1 MMKGLAMMKHT
12 NLYYLS
18 IIRNLMVLLNFINIL
33 FLATIILFTS
43 KYIVE
48 NQLGREFLEKIAY
61 VPKSPQVVFWGSIVL
76 FAVLVYLMYHR
87 DKKIIEHKLINNLYN
102 FFEAVICFAIIYL
115 LYMTYNGL
123 VLLVFCD
130 CIYNFKDDKYAKY
143 MLILLIGMYLFTNW
157 DVFTS
162 FLPLMNF
169 QQYVQF
175 YDVNLKNLLLLSKS
189 ILSMFN
195 ILLFIIFM
203 SVYAVGQIQ
212 ENEFISK
219 KLRMISLVNK
229 KLQRYAVVTERIGEN
244 NERKRLAREIHDTVG
259 HALAGVAAGIDACIV
274 MIDSNPEATKSQLK
288 IISKVVRQGMV
299 DVRKSLNK
307 LRPGALEKQGFKEA
321 IEKMIDDFGSLSE
334 VNIKLDYRLKD
345 VDLENTTED
354 ILFRIIQESM
364 TNSVRHGGASQINI
378 SLYMEENNLCL
389 YIKDNGIGCSEISY
403 GFGLKQMKERVAIIN
418 GKVKFDGTNGF
429 MVMVKIPIFK

>member
-1 MMKGLAMMKHT
+1 MKHT

-48 NQLGREFLEKIAY
+48 NQLAREFLEKITY
-61 VPKSPQVVFWGSIVL
+61 VPKSPQLVFWGSIIL
-76 FAVLVYLMYHR
+76 FAILIYLMYHR
-87 DKKIIEHKLINNLYN
+87 DKKIIEHKLVNNLYN
-102 FFEAVICFAIIYL
+102 FFEAIICFIIVYL

-157 DVFTS
+157 DVFTAFS
-162 FLPLMNF
+162 PLMNF

-175 YDVNLKNLLLLSKS
+175 YDVNLKNLLFLSKS
-189 ILSMFN
+189 ILEMFN

-288 IISKVVRQGMV
+288 VISKVVRQGMV

>member
-1 MMKGLAMMKHT
+1 MTKHT

-18 IIRNLMVLLNFINIL
+18 IIRNLMVLLNFINVL
-33 FLATIILFTS
+33 FLATIVLFTS

-321 IEKMIDDFGSLSE
+321 IEKMIEDFGSLSE

>member
-1 MMKGLAMMKHT
+1 M
-12 NLYYLS
+12 
-18 IIRNLMVLLNFINIL
+18 
-33 FLATIILFTS
+33 
-43 KYIVE
+43 
-48 NQLGREFLEKIAY
+48 
-61 VPKSPQVVFWGSIVL
+61 PKSPQLVFWGSIIL
-76 FAVLVYLMYHR
+76 FAILIYLMYHR
-87 DKKIIEHKLINNLYN
+87 DKKIIEHKLVNNLYN
-102 FFEAVICFAIIYL
+102 FFEAIICFIIVYL

-143 MLILLIGMYLFTNW
+143 MLISLIGMYLFTNW
-157 DVFTS
+157 DVFTAFS
-162 FLPLMNF
+162 PLMNF

-175 YDVNLKNLLLLSKS
+175 YDVNLKNLLFLSKS
-189 ILSMFN
+189 ILEMFN

-288 IISKVVRQGMV
+288 VISKVVRQGMV

-321 IEKMIDDFGSLSE
+321 IEKMIEDFGSLSE

-378 SLYMEENNLCL
+378 SLYMEEDNLCL

>member
-1 MMKGLAMMKHT
+1 MKHT

-48 NQLGREFLEKIAY
+48 NQLSREFLEKITY
-61 VPKSPQVVFWGSIVL
+61 VPKSPQLVFWGSIIL

-87 DKKIIEHKLINNLYN
+87 DKKIIEHKIINNIYN
-102 FFEAVICFAIIYL
+102 FFEAIICFIIVYL

-130 CIYNFKDDKYAKY
+130 CIYTFKDDKYAKY

-288 IISKVVRQGMV
+288 VISKVVRQGMV

>member
-1 MMKGLAMMKHT
+1 MKHT

-48 NQLGREFLEKIAY
+48 NQLAREFLEKITY
-61 VPKSPQVVFWGSIVL
+61 VPKSPQLVFWGSIIL
-76 FAVLVYLMYHR
+76 FAILIYLMYHR
-87 DKKIIEHKLINNLYN
+87 DKKIIEHKLVNNLYN
-102 FFEAVICFAIIYL
+102 FFEAIICFIIVYL

-143 MLILLIGMYLFTNW
+143 MLISLIGMYLFTNW
-157 DVFTS
+157 DVFTAFS
-162 FLPLMNF
+162 PLMNF

-175 YDVNLKNLLLLSKS
+175 YDVNLKNLLFLSKS

-229 KLQRYAVVTERIGEN
+229 KLQRYAIATEKIGEN

>member
-1 MMKGLAMMKHT
+1 MKHT

-48 NQLGREFLEKIAY
+48 NQLSREFLEKIAY
-61 VPKSPQVVFWGSIVL
+61 VPKSPQLVFWGSIIL

-288 IISKVVRQGMV
+288 VISKVVRQGMV

>member
-1 MMKGLAMMKHT
+1 MKHT

-48 NQLGREFLEKIAY
+48 NQLAREFLEKITY
-61 VPKSPQVVFWGSIVL
+61 VPKSPQLVFWGSIIL
-76 FAVLVYLMYHR
+76 FAILIYLMYHR
-87 DKKIIEHKLINNLYN
+87 DKKIIEHKIINNIYN
-102 FFEAVICFAIIYL
+102 FFEAIICFIIVYL

-130 CIYNFKDDKYAKY
+130 CIYTFKDDKYAKY

-162 FLPLMNF
+162 FSPLMNF

-175 YDVNLKNLLLLSKS
+175 YDVNLKNLLLLFKS

>member
-1 MMKGLAMMKHT
+1 MKHT

-48 NQLGREFLEKIAY
+48 NQLSREFLEKIAY

-76 FAVLVYLMYHR
+76 FAILVYLMYHR

-288 IISKVVRQGMV
+288 VISKVVRQGMV

>member
-1 MMKGLAMMKHT
+1 MMKHT

-18 IIRNLMVLLNFINIL
+18 IIRNLMVLLNFINVL
-33 FLATIILFTS
+33 FLATIVLFTS

-162 FLPLMNF
+162 FSPLMNF

-229 KLQRYAVVTERIGEN
+229 KLQRYAIATEKIGEN

-274 MIDSNPEATKSQLK
+274 MIDSNPAATKSQLK

-321 IEKMIDDFGSLSE
+321 IEKMIEDFGSLSE

-429 MVMVKIPIFK
+429 VVMVKIPIFK

>member
-1 MMKGLAMMKHT
+1 MKHT

-18 IIRNLMVLLNFINIL
+18 IIRNLMVLLNFINVL
-33 FLATIILFTS
+33 FLATIVLFTS

-274 MIDSNPEATKSQLK
+274 MIDSNPEATKSQLEV
-288 IISKVVRQGMV
+288 ISKVVRQGMV

-418 GKVKFDGTNGF
+418 GKVKF
-429 MVMVKIPIFK
+429 

>member
-1 MMKGLAMMKHT
+1 MKHT

-48 NQLGREFLEKIAY
+48 NQLAREFLEKITY
-61 VPKSPQVVFWGSIVL
+61 VPKSPQLVFWGSIIL
-76 FAVLVYLMYHR
+76 FAILIYLMYHR
-87 DKKIIEHKLINNLYN
+87 DKKIIEHKLVNNLYN
-102 FFEAVICFAIIYL
+102 FFEAIICFIIVYL

-288 IISKVVRQGMV
+288 VISKVVRQGMV

>member
-1 MMKGLAMMKHT
+1 MMKHT

-18 IIRNLMVLLNFINIL
+18 IIRNLMVLLNFINVL
-33 FLATIILFTS
+33 FLATIVLFTS

-48 NQLGREFLEKIAY
+48 NQLSREFLEKIAY

-102 FFEAVICFAIIYL
+102 FFEAIICFIIVYL

-143 MLILLIGMYLFTNW
+143 MLISLIGMYLFTNW

-162 FLPLMNF
+162 FSPLMNF

-175 YDVNLKNLLLLSKS
+175 YDVNLKNLLFLSKS
-189 ILSMFN
+189 ILEMFN

-229 KLQRYAVVTERIGEN
+229 KLQRYAIATEKIGEN

-334 VNIKLDYRLKD
+334 VNIKLDYKLKD

>member
-1 MMKGLAMMKHT
+1 MMKHT

-18 IIRNLMVLLNFINIL
+18 IIRNLMVLLNFINVL
-33 FLATIILFTS
+33 FLATIVLFTS

-61 VPKSPQVVFWGSIVL
+61 VPKSPQMVFWGSIVL
-76 FAVLVYLMYHR
+76 FAILVYLMYHR

-123 VLLVFCD
+123 VLLVFCY

-157 DVFTS
+157 DVFTAFS
-162 FLPLMNF
+162 PLMNF

-175 YDVNLKNLLLLSKS
+175 YAVNLKNLLLLSKS
-189 ILSMFN
+189 ILEMLN
-195 ILLFIIFM
+195 VLLFIIFM

-219 KLRMISLVNK
+219 KLMMISTVNK
-229 KLQRYAVVTERIGEN
+229 KLQKYAVVTERIGEN

-288 IISKVVRQGMV
+288 VISKVVRQGMV

-307 LRPGALEKQGFKEA
+307 LRPGALEKQGFKDA
-321 IEKMIDDFGSLSE
+321 ISKMIEDFGSLSE
-334 VNIKLDYRLKD
+334 VSIKLDYRLKD

-389 YIKDNGIGCSEISY
+389 CIKDNGIGCSEISY

-418 GKVKFDGTNGF
+418 GKVKFDGSNGF

>member
-1 MMKGLAMMKHT
+1 
-12 NLYYLS
+12 
-18 IIRNLMVLLNFINIL
+18 
-33 FLATIILFTS
+33 
-43 KYIVE
+43 
-48 NQLGREFLEKIAY
+48 
-61 VPKSPQVVFWGSIVL
+61 
-76 FAVLVYLMYHR
+76 
-87 DKKIIEHKLINNLYN
+87 
-102 FFEAVICFAIIYL
+102 
-115 LYMTYNGL
+115 
-123 VLLVFCD
+123 
-130 CIYNFKDDKYAKY
+130 

-157 DVFTS
+157 DVFTAFS
-162 FLPLMNF
+162 PLMNF

-175 YDVNLKNLLLLSKS
+175 YDVNLKNLLFLSKS
-189 ILSMFN
+189 ILEMFN

-288 IISKVVRQGMV
+288 VISKVVRQGMV

>member
-1 MMKGLAMMKHT
+1 MKHT

-48 NQLGREFLEKIAY
+48 NQLSREFLEKIAY
-61 VPKSPQVVFWGSIVL
+61 VPKSPQLVFWGSIIL

-87 DKKIIEHKLINNLYN
+87 DKKIIEHKIINNIYN
-102 FFEAVICFAIIYL
+102 FFEAIICFIIVYL

-130 CIYNFKDDKYAKY
+130 CIYTFKDDKYAKY

-288 IISKVVRQGMV
+288 VISKVVRQGMV

>member
-1 MMKGLAMMKHT
+1 MMKHT

-48 NQLGREFLEKIAY
+48 NQLAREFLEKITY
-61 VPKSPQVVFWGSIVL
+61 VPKSPQLVFWGSIIL

-87 DKKIIEHKLINNLYN
+87 DKKIIEHKIINNIYN
-102 FFEAVICFAIIYL
+102 FFEAIICFIIVYL

-130 CIYNFKDDKYAKY
+130 CIYTFKDDKYAKY

-162 FLPLMNF
+162 FSPLMNF

-288 IISKVVRQGMV
+288 VISKVVRQGMV

>member
-1 MMKGLAMMKHT
+1 MMKHT

-18 IIRNLMVLLNFINIL
+18 IIRNLMVLLNFINVL
-33 FLATIILFTS
+33 FLATIVLFTS

-87 DKKIIEHKLINNLYN
+87 DKKIIEHKLINNIYN

-162 FLPLMNF
+162 FSPLMNF

-189 ILSMFN
+189 ILGMLN
-195 ILLFIIFM
+195 VLLFIIFM
-203 SVYAVGQIQ
+203 SVYAVSQIQ

-219 KLRMISLVNK
+219 KLMMVSTVNK
-229 KLQRYAVVTERIGEN
+229 KLQKYVVVTEKIGEN

-288 IISKVVRQGMV
+288 VISKVVRQGMV

-307 LRPGALEKQGFKEA
+307 LRPGALEKQGFKDA
-321 IEKMIDDFGSLSE
+321 ISKMIEDFGSLSE
-334 VNIKLDYRLKD
+334 VSINLDYRLKD

-364 TNSVRHGGASQINI
+364 TNSIRHGGASQIDI

-389 YIKDNGIGCSEISY
+389 CIKDNGIGCSEISY

-418 GKVKFDGTNGF
+418 GKVKFDGSNGF

>member
-1 MMKGLAMMKHT
+1 MKHT

-48 NQLGREFLEKIAY
+48 NQLSREFLEKITY
-61 VPKSPQVVFWGSIVL
+61 VPKSPQLVFWGSIIL
-76 FAVLVYLMYHR
+76 FAILIYLMYHR
-87 DKKIIEHKLINNLYN
+87 DKKIIEHKLVNNLYN
-102 FFEAVICFAIIYL
+102 FFEAIICFIIVYL

-321 IEKMIDDFGSLSE
+321 IEKMIEDFGSLSE

>member
-1 MMKGLAMMKHT
+1 MKHT

-48 NQLGREFLEKIAY
+48 NQLAREFLEKITY
-61 VPKSPQVVFWGSIVL
+61 VPKSPQLVFWGSIIL
-76 FAVLVYLMYHR
+76 FAILIYLMYHR
-87 DKKIIEHKLINNLYN
+87 DKKIIEHKLVNNLYN
-102 FFEAVICFAIIYL
+102 FFEAIICFIIVYL

-143 MLILLIGMYLFTNW
+143 MLISLIGMYLFTNW
-157 DVFTS
+157 DVFTAFS
-162 FLPLMNF
+162 PLMNF

-175 YDVNLKNLLLLSKS
+175 YDVNLKNLLFLSKS
-189 ILSMFN
+189 ILEMFN

-288 IISKVVRQGMV
+288 VISKVVRQGMV

-321 IEKMIDDFGSLSE
+321 IEKMIEDFGSLSE

-378 SLYMEENNLCL
+378 SLYMEEDNLCL

>member
-1 MMKGLAMMKHT
+1 MMKHT

-18 IIRNLMVLLNFINIL
+18 IIRNLMVLLNFINVL
-33 FLATIILFTS
+33 FLATIVLFTS

-48 NQLGREFLEKIAY
+48 NQLSREFLEKIAY

-288 IISKVVRQGMV
+288 VISKVVRQGMV

>member
-1 MMKGLAMMKHT
+1 MMKHT

-18 IIRNLMVLLNFINIL
+18 IIRNLMVLLNFINVL
-33 FLATIILFTS
+33 FLATIVLFTS

-61 VPKSPQVVFWGSIVL
+61 VPKSPQLVFWGSIIL

-229 KLQRYAVVTERIGEN
+229 KLQRYAIATEKIGEN

-321 IEKMIDDFGSLSE
+321 IEKMIEDFGSLSE

-403 GFGLKQMKERVAIIN
+403 GFGFKKMKERVAIIN

>member
-1 MMKGLAMMKHT
+1 MKHT

-288 IISKVVRQGMV
+288 VISKVVRQGMV